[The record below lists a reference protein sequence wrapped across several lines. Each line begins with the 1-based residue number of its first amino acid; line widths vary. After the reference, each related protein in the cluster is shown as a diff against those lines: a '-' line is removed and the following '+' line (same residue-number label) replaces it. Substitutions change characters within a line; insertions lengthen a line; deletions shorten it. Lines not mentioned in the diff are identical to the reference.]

1 MLVSY
6 KWLKEYVDFDATAE
20 ELSEKMSTSGIEV
33 EGVESRMDGLKNI
46 VTGLVVSCEKI
57 PETHLSLCQID
68 TGDDEP
74 RQIVCGAPNV
84 REGVKV
90 IVALP
95 GARIAGNYKIKK
107 GKMRG
112 YESLGMLCSLGELGF
127 PDSVVPKEYADG
139 IYLMPEDAVVGE
151 AVFPYIGMDDQV
163 LELSITPNRADALS
177 MCGVAHEVGAI
188 YNKPVNFPEVVL
200 TETDR
205 AASEEIQVEV
215 STDKSKT
222 YKARVIENVTVAPSP
237 VWLQNLLMNEGIRP
251 INNVVDVTNYILM
264 YFGQPLHA
272 FDLDTFKDSKIV
284 VRDASNGEKLTTLDG
299 VERDLSADDLVI
311 TVANEPV
318 ALAGVMGGLDTE
330 ITPEST
336 RVVLE
341 SALFDGGSI
350 RKTSQKFNLR
360 SEASARFEKGINEA
374 DVALALDAAA
384 AMIAELSGGVVL
396 NGIVES
402 NNYLPNPVEVSIT
415 LDKINR
421 SLGTSLTAERV
432 LEIFTQLGFAAS
444 EADGNFTVS
453 IPPRRWDISI
463 EADLVEEVAR
473 IYGYDNLPSTLPA
486 AGSTIGELTPMQAL
500 RRNTRTVLEGA
511 GLTEVIGYALTTPEK
526 ASQFTKLKTD
536 LVSLAMP
543 MSEDRQTLRNS
554 IIPGMLDI
562 VRYNNSRGNQ
572 ELSIYEIG
580 NVFFKFGT
588 ESDER
593 PTELPQ
599 VGMAFTGKTD
609 FYAAKGVVET
619 LLRDQNVRFERE
631 EEIKEMH
638 PGRTARVIVNDSEI
652 GFVGQVHPAT
662 AKAYDVPATYVA
674 SLDLTGIL
682 DNKPEQVV
690 FAEIP
695 KFPAVK
701 RDLALLV
708 DRLTENQE
716 ILDIIDSAKVK
727 MLKDVSI
734 FDVYTG
740 ENVSEDK
747 KSMAYSL
754 IFQNPEQTLTDED
767 ITSYMKK
774 ITKKLEEAGFEVR

>member
-6 KWLKEYVDFDATAE
+6 KWLKEYVDLDVTAE

-33 EGVESRMDGLKNI
+33 EGVESRMEGLKNI
-46 VTGLVVSCEKI
+46 VVGDVVACEKI
-57 PETHLSLCQID
+57 PDTHLSLCQVN
-68 TGDDEP
+68 TGDVEP

-84 REGVKV
+84 KEGIKV

-112 YESLGMLCSLGELGF
+112 YESLGMICSLGELGF

-139 IYLMPEDAVVGE
+139 IYVMPEDAVPGD
-151 AVFPYIGMDDQV
+151 AVFSYIGMDDEV

-177 MCGVAHEVGAI
+177 MRGVAHEVGAI
-188 YNKPVNFPEVVL
+188 YNKEVRFPEVVL
-200 TETDR
+200 TEIDK
-205 AASEEIQVEV
+205 AANQEIQVEV
-215 STDKSKT
+215 ATDKSKT
-222 YKARVIENVTVAPSP
+222 YKARVIEDVIIAPSP
-237 VWLQNLLMNEGIRP
+237 RWLQNLLMNEGIRP

-284 VRDASNGEKLTTLDG
+284 VRDAKDGEKMTTLDG
-299 VERDLSADDLVI
+299 VERGLSAEDLVI
-311 TVANEPV
+311 TVADEPV

-330 ITPEST
+330 ITDSSK

-384 AMIAELSGGVVL
+384 AMIAELAGGTVL

-402 NNYLPNPVEVSIT
+402 NNYLPEPVEVTIT

-421 SLGTSLTAERV
+421 SLGTDLSEERV
-432 LEIFTQLGFAAS
+432 LEIFGQLGFAA
-444 EADGNFTVS
+444 AVNDGLFTVA

-473 IYGYDNLPSTLPA
+473 IYGYDNLPSTLPS
-486 AGSTIGELTPMQAL
+486 AGNTIGELTPMQEL
-500 RRNTRTVLEGA
+500 RRATRTILEGA

-526 ASQFTKLKTD
+526 ARQFTKLVTEP
-536 LVSLAMP
+536 VSLAMP

-554 IIPGMLDI
+554 IVPGMLDI
-562 VRYNNSRGNQ
+562 VRYNHARGNQ
-572 ELSIYEIG
+572 DLAIYEVG
-580 NVFFKFGT
+580 NVFFKFG
-588 ESDER
+588 DEEDDR

-599 VGMAFTGKTD
+599 VAMAFTGKTD

-619 LLRDQNVRFERE
+619 LLRDQDLRFERE
-631 EEIKEMH
+631 IELADMH
-638 PGRTARVIVNDSEI
+638 PGRTARVIVGDTEI
-652 GFVGQVHPAT
+652 GFVGQVHPAV
-662 AKAYDVPATYVA
+662 AKAYDIPATYVA

-682 DNKPEQVV
+682 DNKPAQVV
-690 FAEIP
+690 FTDIP

-708 DRLTENQE
+708 GREMENQE

-740 ENVSEDK
+740 ENVAADK

-767 ITSYMKK
+767 ITSYMNK